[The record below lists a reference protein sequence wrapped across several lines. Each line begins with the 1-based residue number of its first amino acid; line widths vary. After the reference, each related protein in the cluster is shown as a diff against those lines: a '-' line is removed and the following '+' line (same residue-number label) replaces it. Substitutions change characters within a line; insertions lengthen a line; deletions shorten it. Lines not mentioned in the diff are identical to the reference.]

1 MQSYYRLRL
10 ISMKG
15 CHLLISYN
23 FLNTCRILYQPHHK
37 DIEPT
42 GLQIYSTVSQSPSA
56 GIVSYTFNILLHSTW
71 LSNHCTSCSRQV
83 EPKQTVSKMCHI
95 TSISMSLWWSWR
107 ESHPRPVCLPCL
119 SSTTNSYT
127 WSPGFSKLKLLYIIQ
142 VSCPEGEVIAATD
155 SVLFLFM

>member
-15 CHLLISYN
+15 CHLLISYKL
-23 FLNTCRILYQPHHK
+23 LNTCRILYQPHHK

-42 GLQIYSTVSQSPSA
+42 GLQIYSTVSQLPSA
-56 GIVSYTFNILLHSTW
+56 GIASYTFNIFLHSTSV
-71 LSNHCTSCSRQV
+71 SNHCTSCSRQV

-107 ESHPRPVCLPCL
+107 ELHPRPVCLPCL
-119 SSTTNSYT
+119 SSTTNS
-127 WSPGFSKLKLLYIIQ
+127 FMKQLLQHFHYCIYRKN
-142 VSCPEGEVIAATD
+142 T
-155 SVLFLFM
+155 